1 MKTSVPSFLRYS
13 LSSVACFAAFAAL
26 VSSCSAESVAPAVAP
41 VGAPAG
47 APVMAPPA
55 RGPALDVAVALA
67 QAVLA
72 SCSASAGVPSTIAV
86 TDVAG
91 KPKVVLVPDGKNFSQ
106 TAIKKAATSAAFKA
120 TTYDL
125 ERQEKTDA
133 ALAAKLK
140 ANPDFVAH
148 GGARPLLVNGELV
161 GAVGLSGADHDK
173 GDVCVAEAIAKVQ
186 SRLK

>member
-1 MKTSVPSFLRYS
+1 MKTSVRSS
-13 LSSVACFAAFAAL
+13 LLSVTCFAALAAL
-26 VSSCSAESVAPAVAP
+26 VSACAAQSVAPAVATT
-41 VGAPAG
+41 VASTG

-67 QAVLA
+67 QGVLD
-72 SCSASAGVPSTIAV
+72 SCSAAAGVPSTIAV
-86 TDVAG
+86 TDAAG
-91 KPKVVLVPDGKNFSQ
+91 KPKAVLVPDGKSFSQ
-106 TAIKKAATSAAFKA
+106 TAIKKAATAAAFKA

-133 ALAAKLK
+133 VLAAKLK

-148 GGARPLLVNGELV
+148 GGARPLFVNGELI

-173 GDVCVAEAIAKVQ
+173 GDVCVAAAVAKVQ